1 MVKIRSAVPDDAK
14 RLLEIYAYYV
24 ADTAISLEYDVP
36 SEEEFRSRIRNTLQK
51 YPYLVLEIDVIMQGY
66 AYAGS
71 FRARAVL
78 PLQGVL
84 NVYLMRTKTV
94 KTA

>member
-51 YPYLVLEIDVIMQGY
+51 YPYLVLEEDGIIQGY
-66 AYAGS
+66 TYAGL
-71 FRARAVL
+71 FVL
-78 PLQGVL
+78 SQICSPMIFSIQIMLYQRPNL
-84 NVYLMRTKTV
+84 
-94 KTA
+94 

>member
-1 MVKIRSAVPDDAK
+1 M
-14 RLLEIYAYYV
+14 E
-24 ADTAISLEYDVP
+24 
-36 SEEEFRSRIRNTLQK
+36 NTLRN